1 MKINSFFP
9 HQISSFHRQHRG
21 LSPRDAML
29 RYSKRAQDNLEMFGI
44 TYFPARNA
52 RGSSVLLGVDA
63 TGIYFFDAEDRF
75 TPK

>member
-1 MKINSFFP
+1 
-9 HQISSFHRQHRG
+9 
-21 LSPRDAML
+21 ML

-63 TGIYFFDAEDRF
+63 TGIYFFDSEDRF